1 MIFEVIGGLAI
12 FLLGMKYMSE
22 GMQAVAGDRLRKI
35 ISKITDRRVMG
46 LLVGLI
52 VTCIVQSSSVTTVMV
67 VGLVNS
73 AIMTLTQA
81 IGVIFGANIG
91 TTVTGWIL
99 TLKIGKYGLPML
111 AVAAFFFLFSKNERL
126 RYTAMTVMG
135 IGMIFYGLEMMS
147 SGFKPLRTL
156 PEFVE
161 WFHAFQATSY
171 LGVLKCALVGCVLT
185 MIVQSSSATLGITM
199 GMASQGLINFETAG
213 ALVLGENIGTTV
225 TAFLA
230 SLGTNTNAKRAAYA
244 HIVFNLIGVAW
255 ITAIALPLYFPIIGK
270 ILGSNPNLMV
280 LLDNGE
286 ESFPH
291 IMAAIAMV
299 HTGFNVTNSLIF
311 LPFVGLLAKL
321 VTKMVPDKGIEEVSH
336 LTYLDVRMLDT
347 PALGI
352 LQSQKQIQFMGE
364 SVELMLEQLATVLSD
379 DKVDDILEAKIFKR
393 EDILDNVQK
402 EIMVFLGELISG
414 QVSHN
419 VMETARHQMRMADEY
434 ESVSDY
440 ATSVLK
446 GIRKLRDNNLVLA
459 PEGIQEFIDLNRRV
473 LEYVKNVNHAVRI
486 EDIRTASDLLATS
499 GEITRTIKQY
509 RQLHLA
515 RLADNKVSALSSL
528 VYTDILNSYRRMKDH
543 ALNIAEVLAGEK

>member
-1 MIFEVIGGLAI
+1 
-12 FLLGMKYMSE
+12 MKYMSE

-46 LLVGLI
+46 LLVGLM

-73 AIMTLTQA
+73 SIMTLTQA

-91 TTVTGWIL
+91 TTITGWLL

-126 RYTAMTVMG
+126 RYTGMTIMG

-147 SGFKPLRTL
+147 SGFKPLRSL

-230 SLGTNTNAKRAAYA
+230 SLGTSTNARRAAYA
-244 HIVFNLIGVAW
+244 HIVFNLIGVVW

-270 ILGSNPNLMV
+270 LIGGDPNMMV
-280 LLDNGE
+280 VLDGGE

-321 VTKMVPDKGIEEVSH
+321 VTKMVPDKGVEEVSH

-352 LQSQKQIQFMGE
+352 VQSGKQIQFMGE
-364 SVELMLEQLATVLSD
+364 SVELMLEKLDMVLKA
-379 DKVDDILEAKIFKR
+379 DKVDDILESKIFKR
-393 EDILDNVQK
+393 EEILDNVQK

-414 QVSHN
+414 QVPHE
-419 VMETARHQMRMADEY
+419 VMETSRRQMRMADEY
-434 ESVSDY
+434 ESISDY
-440 ATSVLK
+440 AASVLK
-446 GIRKLRDNNLVLA
+446 GLCKLRDNNLELA
-459 PEGIQEFIDLNRRV
+459 PEGIQEFIDLNQQV
-473 LEYVKNVNHAVRI
+473 LEYIQKINRAVLT
-486 EDIRTASDLLATS
+486 EDEQAADDLIANS
-499 GEITRTIKQY
+499 GEITRTMKNY
-509 RQLHLA
+509 RQQHLS
-515 RLADNKVSALSSL
+515 RLAEHKVSSLSSL
-528 VYTDILNSYRRMKDH
+528 VYTDILNNYRRMKDH
-543 ALNIAEVLAGEK
+543 ALNIAEVIVGEK

>member
-1 MIFEVIGGLAI
+1 
-12 FLLGMKYMSE
+12 MKHMSE

-46 LLVGLI
+46 LLVGLV

-147 SGFKPLRTL
+147 NGFKPLRTL
-156 PEFVE
+156 PAFVE

-225 TAFLA
+225 TAYLA
-230 SLGTNTNAKRAAYA
+230 SLGTSTNAKRAAYA
-244 HIVFNLIGVAW
+244 HIVFNLIGVTW

-270 ILGSNPNLMV
+270 LIGHDPNMMV
-280 LLDNGE
+280 LLEDGE

-321 VTKMVPDKGIEEVSH
+321 VTKMVPDKGVEEISH

-352 LQSQKQIQFMGE
+352 LQSKKQIEFMGKSIE
-364 SVELMLEQLATVLSD
+364 GMLEQLASVLESETID
-379 DKVDDILEAKIFKR
+379 DAIEAKIFKR
-393 EDILDNVQK
+393 EEILDNVQK
-402 EIMVFLGELISG
+402 EIVIFLGELISG
-414 QVSHN
+414 QVPHN
-419 VMETARHQMRMADEY
+419 VMETGRRQMRMADEY

-446 GIRKLRDNNLVLA
+446 GIRKLRDNGLVLA
-459 PEGIQEFIDLNRRV
+459 PEGIQEFIDLNQRV
-473 LEYVKNVNHAVRI
+473 LEYVKNVNITVHDEDVR
-486 EDIRTASDLLATS
+486 AATELVSSS
-499 GEITRTIKQY
+499 GEITRTMKKY
-509 RQLHLA
+509 RQLHLT
-515 RLADNKVSALSSL
+515 RLAENKVSALSSL
-528 VYTDILNSYRRMKDH
+528 VYTDILNHYRRIKDH
-543 ALNIAEVLAGEK
+543 TLNIAEVVAGEK